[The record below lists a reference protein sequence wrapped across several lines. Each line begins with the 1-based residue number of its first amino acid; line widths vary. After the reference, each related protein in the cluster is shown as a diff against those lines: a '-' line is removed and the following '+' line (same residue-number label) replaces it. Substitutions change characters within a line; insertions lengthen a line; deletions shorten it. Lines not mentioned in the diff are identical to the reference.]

1 MNLHSMSIVLR
12 FCRRPFCCY
21 GVGIQCVDHCTRFL
35 QTKVAKDDVANPE
48 PTPAS
53 KRKKSGASA
62 NKQNGRDDKP
72 KVTFWRYCLI

>member
-12 FCRRPFCCY
+12 LCRRPLYCY

-35 QTKVAKDDVANPE
+35 QTKVAKDDVTDVTNPE

-72 KVTFWRYCLI
+72 KVTFWR